1 MSDFRIDK
9 ITNRDG
15 SVGTQIAGIT
25 TFSGTS
31 GMQIPTGPTEYR
43 GGRGRG
49 VFYGRFAP
57 SPNQETIDYIEIAT
71 TGNATDFGNAP
82 FPVRY
87 ATGCSSSVRAV
98 FIGGEETGGSPGYN
112 EMNYVNFASQGG
124 ATHFG
129 TLDTTKAYGAMVT
142 GNNTRAVINSGY
154 GTLTPAT
161 AVAFQDYIT
170 IATEGNGSFWGDAE
184 QSGWRWY
191 GGDCASPTRGVLM
204 GGIQHVDGIF
214 DESQG
219 STIVAAN
226 SGTKYIRYLTFSTI
240 GSSEHFGELSWLSRY
255 GSGTGSSTRG
265 ICAQGSPVGTPV
277 ATNNL
282 DYITIASTG
291 NGTDFGD
298 LTTERMIT
306 TSTSSQTRA
315 VIAGGQ
321 NKPSPHPSSDV
332 IDYVTIASTGN
343 ATDFGNLT
351 VAGFAPGSA
360 SDCHGG
366 IG

>member
-1 MSDFRIDK
+1 MSDFRIEK
-9 ITNRDG
+9 ITNKSSSAG
-15 SVGTQIAGIT
+15 ANISGIT

-31 GMQIPTGPTEYR
+31 GMQLPSGPIEYR

-71 TGNATDFGNAP
+71 TGNAIDFGDAA

-112 EMNYVNFASQGG
+112 EMYSLNFASKGG
-124 ATHFG
+124 TTKFG
-129 TLDTTKAYGAMVT
+129 KLDTIRAYGPMVT

-154 GTLTPAT
+154 GGAGYGF
-161 AVAFQDYIT
+161 VDYIE
-170 IATEGNGSFWGDAE
+170 IATTGNGTFWGDE
-184 QSGWRWY
+184 TQSGTRWY

-204 GGIQHVDGIF
+204 GGIQAVTGSY

-219 STIVAAN
+219 SSGATAN
-226 SGTKYIRYLTFSTI
+226 DGTKYMRYVTFSTL
-240 GSSEHFGELSWLSRY
+240 GSSDHFGELSWLSRY

-332 IDYVTIASTGN
+332 IDYIQIATTGN

-360 SDCHGG
+360 SDVHGG